1 MTEKQ
6 IVASEKELQ
15 NYFRIHPRLNLEFK
29 ALMSRLLR
37 EHRIDVTPETLSR
50 LSVCLD
56 RTGADKE
63 SVPTAGA
70 VSFSPLEDDDVFEPS
85 NDKEPPSLLESEAKE
100 AEAEINWEPEID
112 IDLDGETESEG
123 IPTKDMP

>member
-6 IVASEKELQ
+6 IIASEKELQ

-63 SVPTAGA
+63 VASVNGV
-70 VSFSPLEDDDVFEPS
+70 VSTPFVDDNEVAEPL
-85 NDKEPPSLLESEAKE
+85 NDKKPASLLESDVDE
-100 AEAEINWEPEID
+100 AEAD
-112 IDLDGETESEG
+112 IDWEHDMRPGLDGEAEA
-123 IPTKDMP
+123 